1 MRQKVVLEQSVPRR
15 PPATLRRTHMVR
27 AKKNKKMT
35 AVATPTDLKR
45 LAFVESA
52 AVSSYEYLT
61 GSAYFAKACGYYSNA
76 KETNALK
83 VRRPPRRVEQR
94 VRRAATRDPAVG
106 TADHVQDRDS
116 FRRFAHAPNP
126 DTLRGAPRVAAPA
139 GRITRIFRPRASE
152 CSLTFFIPSVRRPQG
167 SITKIEDLIK
177 AYGMPVVAKVQEKYP
192 EYMTN
197 VDGKVDVVVTKAVDI
212 WTSKIAPSAPVAMAK
227 SALAAYPV
235 KVEELLAQREEYFK
249 KIEAFLADLKAKA
262 VALPAEV
269 SAAITKAI
277 AEARAKID
285 DAQLFEKVKTA
296 YETALKYP
304 AVVAVLEKTAPVA
317 AKAVEV
323 AGPYYVKAKD
333 IATPYVAKATEVA
346 GPYVTMV
353 TDRFK
358 KVPELN

>member
-1 MRQKVVLEQSVPRR
+1 
-15 PPATLRRTHMVR
+15 
-27 AKKNKKMT
+27 
-35 AVATPTDLKR
+35 
-45 LAFVESA
+45 
-52 AVSSYEYLT
+52 
-61 GSAYFAKACGYYSNA
+61 
-76 KETNALK
+76 
-83 VRRPPRRVEQR
+83 
-94 VRRAATRDPAVG
+94 
-106 TADHVQDRDS
+106 
-116 FRRFAHAPNP
+116 
-126 DTLRGAPRVAAPA
+126 
-139 GRITRIFRPRASE
+139 
-152 CSLTFFIPSVRRPQG
+152 
-167 SITKIEDLIK
+167 
-177 AYGMPVVAKVQEKYP
+177 MPVVAKVQEKYP
-192 EYMTN
+192 EYMTT
-197 VDGKVDVVVTKAVDI
+197 VDGKVDVVVSKAVDI

-227 SALAAYPV
+227 SALAEVAP

-304 AVVAVLEKTAPVA
+304 AVVAVLEKYAPVA